1 MAVAWSRDKVGKAS
15 GDVIVRDP
23 VVLTATLPR
32 FLRTGDRGAVQLEL
46 DNVEGAAGDY
56 TIVVNTDGAVTRD
69 DDKPL
74 SLSLAQKAR
83 NRLTVPVSASGSGP
97 SSVAV
102 NVTGPNGFTLER
114 VYALDVRPATQ
125 ILTRR
130 TIQSLAKGET
140 LTLSKDMFAD
150 FVPGTGRAALSVAIS
165 TSLDAATLLN
175 ALDRYPFG
183 CSEQIASRAMAMLYV
198 NELAAQA
205 RLAPDGEI
213 DQRIRDAI
221 PRLLARQGSNG
232 SFGLWSVGGDDG
244 WLDAYVTDFLTRA
257 RERGFEVPQTA
268 FTLAIDRLRNTVA
281 STQEPNKD
289 GGRDLAYALYVLA
302 RNGAAPVG
310 DLRYYADV
318 KLSDF
323 ATPIA
328 KAQIAAALAMLGDKT
343 RADRAYLAA
352 LNAIELQ
359 PKLDLGRADFGSA
372 LRDSAALVTLA
383 SEGHAPQRTIDDAV
397 LRVDAARKLLTATS
411 TQEDAWLVL
420 AARALSKELSAISL
434 KVADQTRQGAYYR
447 TYRSDE
453 FAQPMRVSNAG
464 EGTVQAVVSVSGA
477 PLTPEPA
484 AEQGFKIEREY
495 FTLEGEPADP
505 AKATQ
510 NDRFVVVLTMTEPQP
525 QFGRVIVA
533 DYLPA
538 GFEID
543 NPHLVSSGDTGKLA
557 WIADAADPVNSEFR
571 DDRFTAAFDRSKE
584 SPPVFAVAYVVRA
597 VSPGRYVLPQAKV
610 EDMYRPDRFGRTG
623 TGTVEI
629 AAAR

>member
-1 MAVAWSRDKVGKAS
+1 
-15 GDVIVRDP
+15 
-23 VVLTATLPR
+23 
-32 FLRTGDRGAVQLEL
+32 
-46 DNVEGAAGDY
+46 
-56 TIVVNTDGAVTRD
+56 
-69 DDKPL
+69 
-74 SLSLAQKAR
+74 
-83 NRLTVPVSASGSGP
+83 
-97 SSVAV
+97 VAV

-114 VYALDVRPATQ
+114 VFALDVRPATQ

-232 SFGLWSVGGDDG
+232 SFGLWSVGGDDA

-281 STQEPNKD
+281 STQEPNRD

-352 LNAIELQ
+352 LNAIEPQ

-383 SEGHAPQRTIDDAV
+383 SEGHAPQKTIDDAV
-397 LRVDAARKLLTATS
+397 LRVDAARKLFTATS

-434 KVADQTRQGAYYR
+434 KVGDQTRQGAYYR
-447 TYRSDE
+447 TYRPDDL
-453 FAQPMRVSNAG
+453 AQPVAVSNAG

-484 AEQGFKIEREY
+484 AEQGFKIERKY
-495 FTLEGEPADP
+495 FTLEGAPADP
-505 AKATQ
+505 THAKQ

-557 WIADAADPVNSEFR
+557 WIANAADPVNSEFR
-571 DDRFTAAFDRSKE
+571 DDRFTAAFDRSKD
-584 SPPVFAVAYVVRA
+584 SPPIFAVAYVVRA
-597 VSPGRYVLPQAKV
+597 VSPGHYVLPQAKV

-623 TGTVEI
+623 TGSVEVT
-629 AAAR
+629 AAK